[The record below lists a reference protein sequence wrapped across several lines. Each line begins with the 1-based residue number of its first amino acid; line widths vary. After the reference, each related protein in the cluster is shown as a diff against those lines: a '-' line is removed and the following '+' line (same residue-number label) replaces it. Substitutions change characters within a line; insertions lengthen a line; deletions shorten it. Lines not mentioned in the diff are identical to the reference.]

1 MKNYT
6 YGWYLRD
13 RGYVE
18 VSESEYTDAQKDMK
32 EYIDLLSEAVVKA
45 KCGWDEVQYQVMENI
60 NYGAK
65 EQYMVLCVD
74 GYGERYIP
82 ITGNSKGCNL
92 QVLGENLW

>member
-6 YGWYLRD
+6 YGWCLRD

-18 VSESEYTDAQKDMK
+18 VLESEYTDAQKDMK
-32 EYIDLLSEAVVKA
+32 EYITLLSEAVVKA
-45 KCGWDEVQYQVMENI
+45 KCGWDEVRYQVMENI
-60 NYGAK
+60 HYGAT

-74 GYGERYIP
+74 GRGERYIP

>member
-6 YGWYLRD
+6 YGWVLRD

-18 VSESEYTDAQKDMK
+18 IDKSVYTDAQKDMMG
-32 EYIDLLSEAVVKA
+32 YIDMLSRIVAVA
-45 KCGWDEVQYQVMENI
+45 KCGWDGVEYKVMQNRHGDVES
-60 NYGAK
+60 
-65 EQYMVLCVD
+65 YMVLTE
-74 GYGERYIP
+74 YGAGVRWIP